1 MRDVKEI
8 FDEFIDGFVLSL
20 EIDLDQ
26 NLNTMFVKIFDKE
39 KGPGGH
45 FVTRILDKSPDTL
58 TINSQD
64 MKDIIEEIG
73 MSDTILASIDK
84 KKLKLAIGKSL
95 SAIKVNYRDFIKD
108 IESYRDAQRKEEQD
122 TLDEMNEELRSDFFT
137 FLDEQEIT
145 LFGYLEYLA
154 RWFSGGEA
162 RNTLIGFLCHYGTF
176 TGVKPL
182 WFMALGKA
190 GEGKSFIEEASLKM
204 VPKKYIENGLKT
216 PAALIRK
223 GQMQGLDYLD
233 RKILTMGDMGDP
245 KDYEDY
251 RRVMHKYKKMTTEG
265 HDEFEAVADNPD
277 PITNERQT
285 ILMEL
290 KGYPS
295 VCFTS
300 VNSENVDDQFLSRGL
315 TVTPEASD
323 IQVAKF
329 VRYNQ
334 SGSKWRRKSDYI
346 IEHQLPLL
354 HAYLQ
359 QQDDPET
366 PTDVINPYY
375 YCLEEWFSDDEYFKR
390 ALTKYPE
397 LVKIVTYLNRE
408 QRAYIF
414 HEGIMFYISTKEDN
428 MLIAQLLNPNSN
440 LSGVAI
446 RVFNQL
452 LKYFKAFDE
461 EEYEDYRMNDLN
473 LGDMNTIFSVGTA
486 KKHLQ
491 GNRAFRGLNYGE
503 IFYNLQEAG
512 LISSPGKVNRSRN
525 NIYCLE
531 RTEEYGMKPIKFDQK
546 LIDEYVE
553 EVQHIYGPTPEEI
566 QKIISNEKPSGYDKN
581 PYGKLEPAPWF

>member
-1 MRDVKEI
+1 MKEL
-8 FDEFIDGFVLSL
+8 FFEFTPGFVLSL
-20 EIDLDQ
+20 EVDLKQ
-26 NLNTMFVKIFDKE
+26 NCNTIFVKTFDKE
-39 KGPGGH
+39 DGPGG
-45 FVTRILDKSPDTL
+45 FIVEKMLTKTPIDT

-64 MKDIIEEIG
+64 MKEVLEYVKL
-73 MSDTILASIDK
+73 SDSVLSKFDK
-84 KKLKLAIGKSL
+84 KEIKL
-95 SAIKVNYRDFIKD
+95 D
-108 IESYRDAQRKEEQD
+108 ISKA
-122 TLDEMNEELRSDFFT
+122 LDEIKKQYRLFMNDIGDYREKEKQAEDELLQEMFEEKSSDFMS
-137 FLDEQEIT
+137 FLEENELT

-162 RNTLIGFLCHYGTF
+162 KNTLIGFLCHYGTF
-176 TGVKPL
+176 SGTKPL

-190 GEGKSFIEEASLKM
+190 GEGKSFIEEASLKL
-204 VPKKYIENGLKT
+204 VPSKYIENGLKT

-223 GQMQGLDYLD
+223 GQMSGLDYLD

-277 PITNERQT
+277 PITGERQT

-323 IQVAKF
+323 KQVAMF
-329 VRYNQ
+329 VRYMQ
-334 SGSKWRRKSDYI
+334 SGSLWKQKSDYI
-346 IEHQLPLL
+346 VRNQLPML

-359 QQDDPET
+359 KIEGEDLI
-366 PTDVINPYY
+366 TDVINPYY
-375 YCLEEWFSDDEYFKR
+375 YCLEEWFSGDEYFKR

-408 QRAYIF
+408 QREFIAHDNI
-414 HEGIMFYISTKEDN
+414 IFYIATKEDN
-428 MLIAQLLNPNSN
+428 MTVAQLLNPNSN

-446 RVFNQL
+446 KVFNQL
-452 LKYFKAFDE
+452 LKYYKPYDE
-461 EEYEDYRMNDLN
+461 DEYETYRIEDTN
-473 LGDMNTIFSVGTA
+473 LKNLDTIFSVNSA
-486 KKHLQ
+486 KTHLR
-491 GNRAFRGLNYGE
+491 NTREFRGLNYGE

-512 LISSPGKVNRSRN
+512 LISSPGKVPRSRN

-531 RTEEYGMKPIKFDQK
+531 RTEEYGMKEIVFDQK
-546 LIDEYVE
+546 LIDEYVD
-553 EVQHIYGPTPEEI
+553 EVQFIYGPTPGEI
-566 QKIISNEKPSGYDKN
+566 REKISQEKSSNYSEN
-581 PYGKLEPAPWF
+581 PYGKLKPAPWF